1 MTSAN
6 SPKQSV
12 PRTQSRTRL
21 FKLIVVCLFSAV
33 MAAGGY
39 VLYQHYSAK
48 SASLTTAQ
56 ITALAKTTS
65 SDDRQ
70 AWLRLSRGAL
80 AAESVHQ
87 IAPPVE
93 PRNNLGEV
101 SRVELGYQLFF
112 DPILSGDQT
121 TACASCH
128 HPDYGMAD
136 GLPKAVGVGGRGYG
150 MQRAGT
156 GRELSRNTPSL
167 FNVAFNALQFWD
179 GRVGTLEEQVMIPL
193 FEETEMKQQSPAELL
208 KRLRAIPRY
217 RELFAKAFGFKSK
230 QDGSEVTLQNITRA
244 IAAFER
250 KLNITNTAYDKF
262 VEGKDDA
269 MTTDQLRGMVVFFG
283 QANCIICHIPPHF
296 HDGVLSSI
304 GTTTS
309 ADKNAPLDDD
319 PGFAAVM
326 RREDG
331 FGMFKTPGL
340 RNVERTAP
348 YMHNGAFKTLEEVV
362 EFYNDGGGRGR
373 GKDAFAQD
381 SKVAKLDLSEQ
392 QKKDLVAFLKSLNSL
407 SPPPIVPE
415 SVPSG
420 LPVAGK

>member
-1 MTSAN
+1 MTHPNSSSESA
-6 SPKQSV
+6 
-12 PRTQSRTRL
+12 
-21 FKLIVVCLFSAV
+21 
-33 MAAGGY
+33 
-39 VLYQHYSAK
+39 SAK
-48 SASLTTAQ
+48 RSGARFLKLTVIGVFAAILGGGIWAYRYYAAESASLSTAE
-56 ITALAKTTS
+56 ITALAKATAPE
-65 SDDRQ
+65 DRQ

-80 AAESVHQ
+80 AAESVQ
-87 IAPPVE
+87 RIAPPVE
-93 PRNNLGEV
+93 PRNNIGEA

-112 DPILSGDQT
+112 DPVLSGDRT

-128 HPDYGMAD
+128 HPDYAMAD
-136 GLPKAVGVGGRGYG
+136 GLPKGVGLGGRGYG
-150 MQRAGT
+150 AQRAGT
-156 GRELSRNTPSL
+156 GRELARNTPSL
-167 FNVAFNALQFWD
+167 FNVAFNTLQFWD
-179 GRVGTLEEQVMIPL
+179 GRVGTLEEQVMVPL
-193 FEETEMKQQSPAELL
+193 FDEAEMNQPSAAELI
-208 KRLRAIPRY
+208 KRLRAIPKY

-230 QDGSEVTLQNITRA
+230 QEGSEINLQNIVRA

-250 KLNITNTAYDKF
+250 KLNITNTVYDQF

-269 MTTDQLRGMVVFFG
+269 LTTEQLRGMVVFLG

-373 GKDAFAQD
+373 GKNAFAQD
-381 SKVAKLDLSEQ
+381 AKVAKLELSEQ
-392 QKKDLVAFLKSLNSL
+392 QKKDLVAFLKALNSL
-407 SPPPIVPE
+407 SPPPIVPD